1 MTPEK
6 QDARTRRLVSA
17 ARALLSLQV
26 GLYVGARRIENSLIW
41 LGPDFQTK
49 HRVFAEFTDEVPRD
63 IPVGTARLLWNPEA
77 MLATD
82 ARLASVEARFRAQ
95 LLAECVEIV
104 RNYG

>member
-1 MTPEK
+1 MTPEQK
-6 QDARTRRLVSA
+6 DARTRRLVSA

-26 GLYVGARRIENSLIW
+26 GLYVGARQIENSLIW
-41 LGPDFQTK
+41 LGADFETK
-49 HRVFAEFTDEVPRD
+49 HRVFAEFTDAVPRD

-82 ARLASVEARFRAQ
+82 VRLASVEGRFRAQ

-104 RNYG
+104 RHYG